1 MAFALLILVNAV
13 LIIRPTELVPGWEE
27 YPIYNAVILA
37 ALAASAHGVL
47 REVQRIAEGRSP
59 AGACV
64 LGLIAAVFLSH
75 FSRGAVAEAIT
86 GGTMFLKIALY
97 YLLVVANVRTAA
109 RLRAFVAWVCVLMSA
124 QAGLA
129 VLQYLGYIDFEAL
142 RPFEQTIW
150 DYTTGELVG
159 RTPRL
164 CGAGI
169 FNDPND
175 LCVLLVIGAL
185 LALCLLTRPGAGP
198 GRFLWAGPLVV
209 FAWGVPLTQ
218 SRGGLLA
225 LVAGM
230 SALLVIRVGARR
242 GLLLSAL
249 ALPVLAVG
257 LGGRM
262 TDIAVSDKNDTSN
275 ARMQHWSDGL
285 LAVRG
290 ALLFG
295 VGQGTYEALA
305 GHVAHNSY
313 VEGYVELGL
322 FGGTLF
328 AGAFAYAVW
337 ALVRVGPRLDGPRAR
352 EFRHLRSYLL
362 AVLAALLMGLVSL
375 SRNYSLP
382 TYLLLALAI
391 SYLHLVAPHAPR
403 AVPPLSQKLVARAVA
418 LSLAF
423 FVALNVGTALLVQW

>member
-27 YPIYNAVILA
+27 YQIYNAVILA
-37 ALAASAHGVL
+37 ALVASAQGLL
-47 REVQRIAEGRSP
+47 RETQRILDGRSP

-64 LGLIAAVFLSH
+64 FGLLVAVFLSH
-75 FSRGAVAEAIT
+75 ASRGAVAEAIT
-86 GGTMFLKIALY
+86 GAVMFLKIVLY

-109 RLRAFVAWVCVLMSA
+109 RLRAFIAWVCALMSV

-129 VLQYLGYIDFEAL
+129 VLQYMEYIDFEAL
-142 RPFEQTIW
+142 RPFEQNIW
-150 DYTTGELVG
+150 DYSTGELIG

-198 GRFLWAGPLVV
+198 GRFLWAAPLAV
-209 FAWGVPLTQ
+209 FAWGVPFTQ

-225 LVAGM
+225 LVAGLG
-230 SALLVIRVGARR
+230 ALLVVRIGARR
-242 GLLLSAL
+242 GLLLTAL

-262 TDIAVSDKNDTSN
+262 TNIAVDDKNDTSN

-285 LAVRG
+285 LAVRRSPV
-290 ALLFG
+290 FG
-295 VGQGTYEALA
+295 LGQGTYESFA

-328 AGAFAYAVW
+328 TGAFAYAAW
-337 ALVRVGPRLDGPRAR
+337 ALVRVGPRLNGPKAR
-352 EFRHLRSYLL
+352 EFRHLRCYLL
-362 AVLAALLMGLVSL
+362 AILAALLMGLVSL

-382 TYLLLALAI
+382 TYLFLGLVTA
-391 SYLHLVAPHAPR
+391 YLHLVEPHAPR
-403 AVPPLSQKLVARAVA
+403 AVPPLTQKLAVRAGA
-418 LSLAF
+418 LSVAF
-423 FVALNVGTALLVQW
+423 FLAMNVGTALLVQW